1 VEGGL
6 MAKDKWPGIHF
17 PGGSGYNKMSFIMIY
32 GNKWSL
38 WKPGK
43 DSSGNVKDEPI
54 GESTP
59 ETETEEID
67 NIMRSSVDGVEENDE
82 SLREP
87 LDEEEIIREL

>member
-54 GESTP
+54 GESMP

-67 NIMRSSVDGVEENDE
+67 NIMRSSADGVEENDE